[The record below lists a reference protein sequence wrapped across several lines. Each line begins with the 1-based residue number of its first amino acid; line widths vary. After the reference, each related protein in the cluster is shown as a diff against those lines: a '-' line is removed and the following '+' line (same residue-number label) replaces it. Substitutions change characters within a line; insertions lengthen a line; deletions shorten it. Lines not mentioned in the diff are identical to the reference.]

1 MTTFLLKAL
10 ADHVKTTLDAD
21 SGERIDVSG
30 AFSQAA
36 KLELKRDR
44 VLLMPLEDRS
54 RPSTVMDLVRQ
65 PSDFGFGV
73 LYRVRNRRD
82 DLAGLVEIEAL
93 RKRVFAAL
101 LGWPDTADAVPDT
114 DPEVFGVVE
123 HRRGRVQLPESDRE
137 QCWLDQFT
145 VSVIR
150 TQEA

>member
-54 RPSTVMDLVRQ
+54 RPSTVMD
-65 PSDFGFGV
+65 
-73 LYRVRNRRD
+73 
-82 DLAGLVEIEAL
+82 
-93 RKRVFAAL
+93 
-101 LGWPDTADAVPDT
+101 
-114 DPEVFGVVE
+114 
-123 HRRGRVQLPESDRE
+123 
-137 QCWLDQFT
+137 
-145 VSVIR
+145 
-150 TQEA
+150 